1 MTDEIAGI
9 HTERP
14 GTLTTTEEKV
24 ADLWREVL
32 QIQTPI
38 QAADSFFALGG
49 DSLAMTMVLF
59 RIQETFGIEMRTPA
73 LVGAPELGLLAALID
88 SLLLPDAQTSVSNVL

>member
-1 MTDEIAGI
+1 MIDQIAAV
-9 HTERP
+9 P
-14 GTLTTTEEKV
+14 GEKGSVLTATEEKV

-38 QAADSFFALGG
+38 EAADSFFALGG

-59 RIQETFGIEMRTPA
+59 RIQETFGVEMQTPA
-73 LVGAPELGLLAALID
+73 MIGAPKLGALAALID
-88 SLLLPDAQTSVSNVL
+88 SFRVSDAQTRPSSVL